1 MSQKFHLKSKKK
13 TRAMPVGGRVKV
25 LTAGGVCTFPALSGK
40 HCSVE
45 SKVKARVAGSNLGLV
60 DWWDW

>member
-1 MSQKFHLKSKKK
+1 
-13 TRAMPVGGRVKV
+13 MPAGGRVKV
-25 LTAGGVCTFPALSGK
+25 LTAEGVCTFPTLSGK

-60 DWWDW
+60 GLVRPPTGKQTAEKG